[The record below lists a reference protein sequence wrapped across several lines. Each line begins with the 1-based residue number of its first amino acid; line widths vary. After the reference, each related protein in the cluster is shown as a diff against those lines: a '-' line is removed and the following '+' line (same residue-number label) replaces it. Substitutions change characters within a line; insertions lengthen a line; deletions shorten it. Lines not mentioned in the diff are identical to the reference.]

1 MIARVLPK
9 EEWHRLG
16 DLPISELVEF
26 VRPEDVRIVVVEKDE
41 KIVATMTVMRITHL
55 EGTWIDPEHRTPG
68 TVRALLREAAQQSS
82 EWTNSWVITGAV
94 TKEISD
100 IIKRMGGL
108 AWPMESFVLGLG
120 KYGGS

>member
-26 VRPEDVRIVVVEKDE
+26 VKPEDVRVVVVEDGE
-41 KIVATMTVMRITHL
+41 KIVATMTVLRITHL
-55 EGTWIDPEHRTPG
+55 EGTWIDPEYRKPG
-68 TVRALLREAAQQSS
+68 TVRALLRGAAQASE

-108 AWPMESFVLGLG
+108 AWPMESLVIC
-120 KYGGS
+120 